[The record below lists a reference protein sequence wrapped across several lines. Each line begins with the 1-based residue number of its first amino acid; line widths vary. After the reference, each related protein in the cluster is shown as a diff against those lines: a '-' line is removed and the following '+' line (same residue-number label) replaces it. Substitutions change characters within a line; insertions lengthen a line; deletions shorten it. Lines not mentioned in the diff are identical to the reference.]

1 MLFSMGGLFSIYE
14 GNHKLQETE
23 PLNSPLIA
31 IGVLIFAIIAE
42 GISLA
47 ACMREVNKVRKGRSY
62 LQWFRETR
70 QSELMVIF
78 GEDVAALLGLVFA
91 LIAVTLSMVTGN
103 PIYDAMGSIMI
114 GVLLL
119 IIAVMIGREV
129 KALIIGQGVEP
140 AREKEMLDFLHGM
153 ESIEKVF
160 NLLTLQLGSSV
171 MVAVKA
177 KMIAQNSDTDL
188 INAINDV
195 EKNFRAEFPEVQ
207 WCFFEPDLHD

>member
-1 MLFSMGGLFSIYE
+1 
-14 GNHKLQETE
+14 
-23 PLNSPLIA
+23 
-31 IGVLIFAIIAE
+31 
-42 GISLA
+42 
-47 ACMREVNKVRKGRSY
+47 
-62 LQWFRETR
+62 
-70 QSELMVIF
+70 
-78 GEDVAALLGLVFA
+78 
-91 LIAVTLSMVTGN
+91 
-103 PIYDAMGSIMI
+103 MI

-140 AREKEMLDFLHGM
+140 AREKEMLDFLHDM
-153 ESIEKVF
+153 ESVEKVF